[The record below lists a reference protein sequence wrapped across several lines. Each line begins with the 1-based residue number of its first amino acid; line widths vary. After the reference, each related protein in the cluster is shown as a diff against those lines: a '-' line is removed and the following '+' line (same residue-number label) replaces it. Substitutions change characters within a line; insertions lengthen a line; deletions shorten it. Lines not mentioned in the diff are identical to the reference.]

1 MQMSN
6 KLASF
11 GKRVFLGMTLFLDD
25 WNFANLFLYMP
36 RSWHHVLKH
45 CSSYLR
51 FTLLEYLQQILC
63 FASFG
68 WGPLLG
74 SRWCSLLVVIS
85 PISMN
90 DSATAAL
97 SIFNK
102 SFGCTQMFWESL
114 LHLTMHAYALSRCG
128 ELVSL
133 ETEPAGGTSFH
144 GQSVSPRWHT
154 GERDYQEQQANGTG
168 SKPSAAYGQVT
179 GSRLA
184 IGSSRSR
191 FLALVDRVLRMQLS
205 EGART
210 RPPLLPV
217 SSEVS
222 PAATGRRGHGGAS
235 RWRRSS
241 GCHSRCTRCGW
252 CPCAVGVD
260 DE

>member
-90 DSATAAL
+90 DNATAAFKKKYLQQEFWLHPDVMGKLVAPDDACKCVIEMWRIGEFRNRACWRHKL
-97 SIFNK
+97 SWPVRF
-102 SFGCTQMFWESL
+102 TT
-114 LHLTMHAYALSRCG
+114 LTHRRARLPGATSKWHRKQAKCG
-128 ELVSL
+128 IWAS
-133 ETEPAGGTSFH
+133 H
-144 GQSVSPRWHT
+144 
-154 GERDYQEQQANGTG
+154 
-168 SKPSAAYGQVT
+168 
-179 GSRLA
+179 RLTA
-184 IGSSRSR
+184 SYR
-191 FLALVDRVLRMQLS
+191 FL
-205 EGART
+205 
-210 RPPLLPV
+210 
-217 SSEVS
+217 
-222 PAATGRRGHGGAS
+222 
-235 RWRRSS
+235 
-241 GCHSRCTRCGW
+241 
-252 CPCAVGVD
+252 
-260 DE
+260 